1 MDTVPQVQPQQV
13 ADDVA
18 VLDVRE
24 RDEWAL
30 GHAPGAVLI
39 PLGELPARLA
49 EMPETDAGT
58 LPVVCRSGGRSARA
72 VAWLTQ
78 QGFDVANLDGGM
90 MAWQTAGKRLVA
102 DGPVAPRVR

>member
-13 ADDVA
+13 ADDAV

-39 PLGELPARLA
+39 PLGELPGRLA
-49 EMPETDAGT
+49 ELPEAGAGS

-72 VAWLTQ
+72 VAWLAQ

-90 MAWQTAGKRLVA
+90 MAWQTTGKRLVA
-102 DGPVAPRVR
+102 DGPDAARVR